1 MKAIFAHDTILYKN
15 NPNEYYTNGN
25 LPYEVFQRYLQH
37 FNELTVISRCQDIS
51 TLESTKGLKLSS
63 GPNVSFVPVPS
74 LSNPRAMLFK
84 RNKAQKILFDEI
96 SKADALIARVSLTG
110 RLAIQVAER
119 LKKPWAVEV
128 VGCSWDALWNYGNWK
143 GKVYAPYAELQNKAL
158 IRRAPF
164 VLYVTKEFLQRR
176 YPSKGKT
183 VACSDVE
190 LPFTS
195 DDVLQ
200 MRLVRIKNKPSPLKI
215 GLIGSMSAK
224 YKGIDVA
231 LKALYNAKK
240 ELPPFE
246 FHILGG
252 GNAEP
257 FKEIARRL
265 GLSEITYFCG
275 TLPGGNPVLNWL
287 DDIDLYI
294 QPSLTEGLPR
304 ALIEA
309 MSRGCP
315 ALGSTAGGIPE
326 LLDES
331 CLHKPGDSKALSEM
345 IIKSVN
351 NHEWLK
357 QQARRNFFTALDYTK
372 EKIDKARYDF
382 WSEFAQY
389 VKSLNKRKAGEINL
403 N

>member
-1 MKAIFAHDTILYKN
+1 MKAVFAHDTILYKDN
-15 NPNEYYTNGN
+15 QNKYYTDGN
-25 LPYEVFQRYLQH
+25 LPYEVFQRYLEH
-37 FNELTVISRCQDIS
+37 FDELTVISRCQDIS
-51 TLESTKGLKLSS
+51 KLETKQGLKLSS
-63 GPNVSFVPVPS
+63 GPNVSFVSVPS
-74 LSNPRAMLFK
+74 LSNPKAMLFK
-84 RNKAQKILFDEI
+84 RNKARKILIDEI
-96 SKADALIARVSLTG
+96 SRADALIARVSLTG

-143 GKVYAPYAELQNKAL
+143 GRVYAPYAELQNKVL

-164 VLYVTKEFLQRR
+164 VLYVTKEFLQKR
-176 YPSKGKT
+176 YPSNGKT

-190 LPFTS
+190 LPFIV
-195 DDVLQ
+195 DDVLRR
-200 MRLVRIKNKPSPLKI
+200 RLERIKSKPSPVKI
-215 GLIGSMSAK
+215 GLIGSMSSR

-231 LKALYNAKK
+231 LKALCNAKK

-257 FKEIARRL
+257 FRELASRL
-265 GLSEITYFCG
+265 GLSDITFFCG
-275 TLPGGNPVLNWL
+275 TLPGGDPVLNWL

-294 QPSLTEGLPR
+294 QPSFSEGLPR

-331 CLHKPGDSKALSEM
+331 CLHKPGDSKKLSEM
-345 IIKSVN
+345 IVKSVN
-351 NHEWLK
+351 NYEWLK
-357 QQARRNFFTALDYTK
+357 QQARRNFITASDYTK
-372 EKIDKARYDF
+372 EKLDKVRRDF
-382 WSEFAQY
+382 WNEFAKY
-389 VKSLNKRKAGEINL
+389 VESLNKR
-403 N
+403 